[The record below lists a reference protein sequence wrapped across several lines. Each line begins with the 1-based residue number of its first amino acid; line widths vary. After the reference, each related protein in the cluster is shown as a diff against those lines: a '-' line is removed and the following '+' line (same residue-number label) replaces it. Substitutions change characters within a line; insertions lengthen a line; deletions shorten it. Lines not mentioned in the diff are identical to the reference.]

1 MPALSQEPQ
10 GQWESQSNNMGKIR
24 VKTIGDE
31 EGEKK
36 DLKKAQARAE
46 AKKAREE
53 AEARRAAESD
63 VIANETKPSSQRG
76 EQTPTGEEKTIK
88 EPENNPEEQA
98 AKETKK
104 EKKEYK
110 KTAAKKSQSASYQK
124 VAALVDKNKT
134 YKLAQA
140 LPLLE
145 KLKRAKFD
153 ETVELHI
160 NTIEKGISGSLTLP
174 HGTGKATRVVI
185 ANATADPKHVD
196 ELIKSIESGKIDFD
210 VLIATPDT
218 MPKLAKVARVL
229 GPRGLMPNP
238 KNGTVTPKPE
248 DIAKKFEDGQFNFKT
263 ESKFPI
269 LHLAV
274 GKLSFGDQKLSEN
287 ITTAIKAVKTK
298 NIKSVTLKSTM
309 SPGIRIETA
318 NL

>member
-1 MPALSQEPQ
+1 
-10 GQWESQSNNMGKIR
+10 MGKIR

-31 EGEKK
+31 EIEKK

-53 AEARRAAESD
+53 AEARRVESEGTL
-63 VIANETKPSSQRG
+63 ETKNQETAEVKVDSAEVEKQKI
-76 EQTPTGEEKTIK
+76 EEPVK
-88 EPENNPEEQA
+88 ENVKKKFENQKN
-98 AKETKK
+98 TKK
-104 EKKEYK
+104 
-110 KTAAKKSQSASYQK
+110 TKSTSYQK
-124 VAALVDKNKT
+124 VEALLDKNKS
-134 YKLAQA
+134 YKLAEA

-174 HGTGKATRVVI
+174 HGTGKATRIII
-185 ANATADPKHVD
+185 ANYSVDPKQVED
-196 ELIKSIESGKIDFD
+196 LIKSIESGKIEFD

-248 DIAKKFEDGQFNFKT
+248 EVAKKFEGGQFNFKT
-263 ESKFPI
+263 EAKFPI
-269 LHLAV
+269 LHLSV
-274 GKLSFGDQKLSEN
+274 GKLSFGDKKLSEN
-287 ITTAIKAVKTK
+287 ITTAVKAVKVK
-298 NIKSVTLKSTM
+298 NIRSLTLKSTM
-309 SPGIRIETA
+309 SPGIKIETA
-318 NL
+318 SL